1 MSRQECVSGALEG
14 PKFQSPD
21 RELQRN
27 SDHQSSVLGIGCFV
41 SEDMAAVLGLDSLQ
55 RSEKICILIPAYN
68 AQWTLGSVLEKVKL
82 LDIDAFVVD
91 DGSSDETGRVASE
104 HDVQLLRHSLNLGK
118 GAALRTGF
126 QSILQ
131 KDYQVVI
138 TLDAD
143 GQHDPSEVPF
153 LLKIFQNVRPDIL
166 IASRAAG
173 FEKMTFLRRF
183 WNRLGVKA
191 VARLCHSDITD
202 SQSGFR
208 LIRSRVI
215 KGVGLSTSR
224 FETELELLIKA
235 CKKGFSVLSVPIK
248 TQKVDGTASSHF
260 RPVTDTW
267 MVCKLFLRSLFW

>member
-1 MSRQECVSGALEG
+1 L
-14 PKFQSPD
+14 
-21 RELQRN
+21 
-27 SDHQSSVLGIGCFV
+27 
-41 SEDMAAVLGLDSLQ
+41 
-55 RSEKICILIPAYN
+55 EKICVLIPAYN
-68 AQWTLGSVLEKVKL
+68 AQWTLGSVLKTIEPLK
-82 LDIDAFVVD
+82 IDTLVVD

-104 HDVQLLRHSLNLGK
+104 HGVQLLKHPLNLGK
-118 GAALRTGF
+118 GSALRTGF
-126 QSILQ
+126 QWILRR
-131 KDYQVVI
+131 DYQVVI

-143 GQHDPSEVPF
+143 GQHDPADVPF
-153 LLKIFQNVRPDIL
+153 LLNIFQNVKPDIL
-166 IASRAAG
+166 IASRAAEFG
-173 FEKMTFLRRF
+173 KMTFLRRF

-208 LIRSRVI
+208 LIRR
-215 KGVGLSTSR
+215 GVLEKVDLTTSR

-235 CKKGFSVLSVPIK
+235 CKKGFRVLSVPIN